1 MRSEGSNMKMYA
13 LGTVF
18 LIFFIGL
25 SILSLNV
32 VKHKLFNSSK
42 VMGQSI
48 AARFIDREM
57 ARIHTQ
63 EMVLKGAAGSV
74 QEVVALQSPFM
85 EEEIKMHLE
94 KYTRVINDILTIGT
108 ADMCAVVNGRVIG
121 GKLWDSTERMEN
133 FPWYQA
139 VMEVPAGQV
148 VYTDLHRFAHNDGRV
163 LTKAIRIEN
172 SEDII
177 VLNIYTHKEERPMQN
192 GVLPSTSYYYLCDNN
207 GNIIY
212 AIGNRN
218 LSLEQLQPYV
228 DHIVKEIRAGY
239 YDDNAT
245 NNVIDLEGNQR
256 GVYYVRANN
265 GWVSIVTIPYEYIL
279 KDYQGLL
286 FWYAFTLLVF
296 VVFAIFMYM
305 RSSRMTKAVESM
317 NEVVRVMGNVYYA
330 VYRIDYEKGTY
341 VRMKGSDHLGANT
354 PEEGNYDDLLQKML
368 KYVYKDTVEEFAHT
382 FSLENI
388 RKLAKDKILD
398 FGGDFRGW
406 YGTEYRWVNIRLL
419 CDAQLRSGEVIMCFR
434 EVEAEKRV
442 QLEHM
447 QITEDALESIKKTT
461 ESKNMFFSSM
471 SHDMRTPLNGIIGL
485 SELAGKHIDEPE
497 KVAEYLQKINNS
509 SKQLLS
515 LINDILDMSKMEY
528 GKLQTNDDPFDLRSS
543 VEDYITPLELQAH
556 KDGKDFIYEYS
567 VEHNLVCGDFP
578 RIGQILNNI
587 VSNAIKYT
595 PAGGTV
601 AFSVKEVA
609 HQGTVSKYQFTVAD
623 TGFGMTDEFLQKI
636 FVPFERDIRFGAR
649 KAMGTGL
656 GMTIVKNLVT
666 QMNGD
671 IEITSALNKGTRVII
686 TLPLNLQEE
695 CTKCGEQC
703 KLGHGKAK
711 PIQDEAVDLTG
722 VKILVAED
730 NEINM
735 EIVTE
740 LLGMKGIEVIQA
752 WNGREAVEAFEK
764 SAEGEISMILMDM
777 QMPEMDGCE
786 AAQAIRSMKRA
797 DAKEVPIIA
806 VTANAFAEDIS
817 ATTAAG
823 MNAHISKP
831 INFKALEKTITEY
844 IVK

>member
-1 MRSEGSNMKMYA
+1 MRENNTNMKMYA

-18 LIFFIGL
+18 LLFFIAL
-25 SILSLNV
+25 SIVSLNV
-32 VKHKLFNSSK
+32 VKYRLFNSSR

-63 EMVLKGAAGSV
+63 EIVLKSAAGSV
-74 QEVVALQSPFM
+74 YEIVALQPPEM
-85 EEEIKMHLE
+85 EAEIKMHLE

-108 ADMCAVVNGRVIG
+108 ADMCAVVNGKVIG
-121 GKLWDSTERMEN
+121 GDLWDNTERLED
-133 FPWYQA
+133 FQWYQD
-139 VMEVPAGQV
+139 VLKKEAGEV
-148 VYTDLHRFAHNDGRV
+148 VYTDLHRLGLNDRRV
-163 LTKAIRIEN
+163 LTKAIRVEN
-172 SEDII
+172 SNNII
-177 VLNIYTHKEERPMQN
+177 VLNIYTHTVERLMQDN
-192 GVLPSTSYYYLCDNN
+192 VLPPSSYYYLCDNN

-212 AIGNRN
+212 SVGSRHLTLDA
-218 LSLEQLQPYV
+218 LQPYV
-228 DHIVKEIRAGY
+228 DHIVQEIKAGY
-239 YDDNAT
+239 YDDNAS
-245 NNVIDLEGNQR
+245 NYVIDLEGNQR
-256 GVYYVRANN
+256 GVYYVQANN

-279 KDYQGLL
+279 RDYQGLL
-286 FWYAFTLLVF
+286 FWYVLTLVVF
-296 VVFAIFMYM
+296 VVFAVFMYM
-305 RSSRMTKAVESM
+305 RSKRMTQTVESM

-330 VYRIDYEKGTY
+330 VYRIDYENGTY
-341 VRMKGSDHLGANT
+341 VRMKGSDHLGADT
-354 PEEGNYDDLLQKML
+354 PEQGNYEDILQKMV
-368 KYVYKDTVEEFAHT
+368 KYVAKDTAEEFAHT
-382 FSLENI
+382 FSLANI
-388 RKLAKDKILD
+388 RNLVKDKALD

-419 CDAQLRSGEVIMCFR
+419 SDAQLKNGEVIMCFR
-434 EVEAEKRV
+434 EVETEKRT

-447 QITEDALESIKKTT
+447 KITEDALESIKKTT

-485 SELAGKHIDEPE
+485 SELASKHIDEPARVE
-497 KVAEYLQKINNS
+497 EYLQKINNS

-528 GKLQTNDDPFDLRSS
+528 GKLQTNDDPFDLRTSI
-543 VEDYITPLELQAH
+543 EDYIAPLELQAR
-556 KDGKDFIYEYS
+556 KDDKDFIYEYN

-587 VSNAIKYT
+587 ISNAIKYT
-595 PAGGTV
+595 PAGGIV
-601 AFSVKEVA
+601 AFSVKEIV

-623 TGFGMTDEFLQKI
+623 TGFGMTEEFLQKI
-636 FVPFERDIRFGAR
+636 FVPFERDMRFGAR

-666 QMNGD
+666 QMNGE
-671 IEITSALNKGTRVII
+671 INITSAINKGTCVVI

-695 CTKCGEQC
+695 CKKCGDQC
-703 KLGHGKAK
+703 KLGNAK
-711 PIQDEAVDLTG
+711 PKPKVEEEIDFTG
-722 VKILVAED
+722 YKVLVAED

-740 LLGMKGIEVIQA
+740 LLEMRGIKVIKA

-777 QMPEMDGCE
+777 QMPVMDGCE
-786 AAQAIRSMKRA
+786 ATQAIRGMKRG
-797 DAKEVPIIA
+797 DATRIPIIA

-823 MNAHISKP
+823 MNVHISKP
-831 INFKALEKTITEY
+831 INFKVLEKTMAEY